1 MKAKVRTYVVK
12 TWKRPIHAH
21 ISLYMYVAIACY
33 TCMHVHLDVHT
44 RIYVA
49 IAIRNLSAAFCNLY
63 LLLYVR
69 TYL

>member
-1 MKAKVRTYVVK
+1 
-12 TWKRPIHAH
+12 
-21 ISLYMYVAIACY
+21 MYVAIACY

-49 IAIRNLSAAFCNLY
+49 SYSQFICSFLQFISVAI
-63 LLLYVR
+63 R